1 MSDVEMENGEIEAGM
16 DQDIDSVQS
25 EDAKPSH
32 EGESLNTDPEGE
44 STEFDL
50 SETGELAEADWVE
63 ADQQE
68 LSEDSNSIEAEAINS
83 EEAESDTS
91 EGELSGFSSEEV
103 EELENLEAEQIMSV
117 IESVLFATDKPQG
130 MGTFK
135 QIFKGTTVV
144 TADIKKAIEQL
155 TIEYAGGSRGVT
167 LEQTTGGYQIRTKSD
182 NMTYLKRLV
191 KGRPFKLSGPALEVI
206 SIVAYK
212 QPCVKFQVDE
222 IRGVESGH
230 ILRGLMDKSLVNFAG
245 KSELPGKP
253 MYYATTRKFLEIF
266 GLRNLNELPS
276 LADIDQLL
284 PEGIEEQS
292 EDKETLDQI
301 TDQLSKDGLESYS
314 EAEDEL
320 EKITDKL
327 TTISSTTDFFEQ
339 EKVRV
344 REERDTQ
351 RANDIEETLMLEE
364 EVSAKDLRWFEKYK
378 AKKEAEAEALNEPS
392 EEEEQSPGVSL
403 TAEESIS
410 EPAES
415 SPDANHNEM
424 SELAAESS
432 QEESASAD
440 EADSLLF
447 DSELDESNDFIAKDD
462 SVMNEMELVEP
473 NDEGQEEHLA
483 SVEES
488 EESSLDFEEP
498 SETDDHSEDHV
509 LNFSEAE
516 VESEIPTEES

>member
-1 MSDVEMENGEIEAGM
+1 
-16 DQDIDSVQS
+16 
-25 EDAKPSH
+25 
-32 EGESLNTDPEGE
+32 
-44 STEFDL
+44 
-50 SETGELAEADWVE
+50 
-63 ADQQE
+63 
-68 LSEDSNSIEAEAINS
+68 
-83 EEAESDTS
+83 
-91 EGELSGFSSEEV
+91 
-103 EELENLEAEQIMSV
+103 
-117 IESVLFATDKPQG
+117 
-130 MGTFK
+130 
-135 QIFKGTTVV
+135 
-144 TADIKKAIEQL
+144 
-155 TIEYAGGSRGVT
+155 
-167 LEQTTGGYQIRTKSD
+167 
-182 NMTYLKRLV
+182 
-191 KGRPFKLSGPALEVI
+191 
-206 SIVAYK
+206 
-212 QPCVKFQVDE
+212 
-222 IRGVESGH
+222 
-230 ILRGLMDKSLVNFAG
+230 MDKSLVNFAG